1 MVSIGHDPGNDRD
14 ALFLYKDTDAIFFWP
29 SNVFHDVS
37 AGNNIHNVAETGIW
51 RPLSAPDMDKY
62 KR

>member
-1 MVSIGHDPGNDRD
+1 MASIGHDLGSDRD
-14 ALFLYKDTDAIFFWP
+14 ALFLYKDANAIFYWP
-29 SNVFHDVS
+29 SNVLHDVS
-37 AGNNIHNVAETGIW
+37 AGDNIHNVADTGIC